1 MNEVS
6 SAVGT
11 DMTGTTTNPQGYLSY
26 GDGTPAIASTALGCT
41 ICCLLLPIRSIL
53 HKMNPSVAEEENTAY
68 KKVAL
73 TFPSDYD
80 KENPLTMQE
89 GQKRLMDL
97 QIEEAQASGNADLVA
112 QLTEQRTMVVSQVA
126 SPFAAMQ
133 QYTMMSQARAVTY

>member
-6 SAVGT
+6 SGGT
-11 DMTGTTTNPQGYLSY
+11 DMTGTTTNPPGYLSY
-26 GDGTPAIASTALGCT
+26 GDGTPMIASTALCCT

-53 HKMNPSVAEEENTAY
+53 HKMNPSVEEEENTAY

-73 TFPSDYD
+73 SFPSDYD

-97 QIEEAQASGNADLVA
+97 QIEEAQASGNAELVA
-112 QLTEQRTMVVSQVA
+112 QLTDQRKMVVSQVA